1 MHIVKLVFIENKK
14 TDAITNSIILKPS
27 LHVVLEKSGFIEL
40 ISLVLA
46 NIKMKADNTSIYY
59 KFLF

>member
-46 NIKMKADNTSIYY
+46 NIYPFS
-59 KFLF
+59 LFPKNESG